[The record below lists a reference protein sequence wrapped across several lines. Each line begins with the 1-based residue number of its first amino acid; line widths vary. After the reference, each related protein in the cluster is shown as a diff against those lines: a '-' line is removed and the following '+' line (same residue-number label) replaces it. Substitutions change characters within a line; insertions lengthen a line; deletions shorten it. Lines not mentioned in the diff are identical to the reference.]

1 MDQIMID
8 VSAVPDA
15 RAGDEVVLMG
25 RQRDDEIP
33 VTELARKAGTIAWDI
48 FTGLGTRVERVY
60 LS

>member
-1 MDQIMID
+1 
-8 VSAVPDA
+8 
-15 RAGDEVVLMG
+15 MG
-25 RQRDDEIP
+25 RQGETEIP